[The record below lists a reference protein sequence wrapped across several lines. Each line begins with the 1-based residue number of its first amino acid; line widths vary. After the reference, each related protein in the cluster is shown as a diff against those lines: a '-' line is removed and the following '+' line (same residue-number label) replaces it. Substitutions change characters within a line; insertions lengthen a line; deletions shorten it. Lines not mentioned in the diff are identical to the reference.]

1 MEKKTSFNK
10 IIKIVGNIVMIIA
23 IIFIIKGLV
32 SYDIDYKVIVKGNN
46 LLIFMGLIIAYTLS
60 VILTS
65 IPWRNVVYLITGE
78 KIKLVEVATVS
89 TKANVMKYIP
99 GNVFQYIGRNGLAVE
114 KGLKH
119 PDVAMSTIVDVI
131 INLGT
136 VFLLTVFFSFD
147 TIVFWFK
154 EYIKPIYFIGLV
166 ILGLLCLAV
175 VVIYFYKKREKY
187 VDTFKRV
194 FSRDGIKTVVIN
206 ILVYVLLSLYTTII
220 YMVVLNVIADGTLKP
235 ESYFMVIGAVLAS
248 WILGFITPGAP
259 GGMGVRETILI
270 MLVGG
275 VMSEEVILLG
285 VVVNRVVSILG
296 DVLAL
301 VVMQIVN
308 KMWRAKVSE

>member
-10 IIKIVGNIVMIIA
+10 IIKIIGNIVMIIA

-46 LLIFMGLIIAYTLS
+46 LLIFIGLIIAYTLS

-119 PDVAMSTIVDVI
+119 SDVAMSTIVDVI

-147 TIVFWFK
+147 TIVYWFK

-175 VVIYFYKKREKY
+175 VVIYFYKKRDKY

-194 FSRDGIKTVVIN
+194 FSKDGIKTVVIN

-235 ESYFMVIGAVLAS
+235 ESYFMVMGAVLAS

-275 VMSEEVILLG
+275 IMSEEVILLG

-308 KMWRAKVSE
+308 KMWRARVSE

>member
-1 MEKKTSFNK
+1 MEKKMSFNK
-10 IIKIVGNIVMIIA
+10 IVKIIGNIVMMVA
-23 IIFIIKGLV
+23 IIFIVKGLV
-32 SYDIDYKVIVKGNN
+32 SYDIDYKVIIKGNN
-46 LLIFMGLIIAYTLS
+46 LLIFTILIIAYAVS

-78 KIKLVEVATVS
+78 KIKFGEVAVVS

-119 PDVAMSTIVDVI
+119 SDVAMSTLVDVI

-136 VFLLTVFFSFD
+136 VFLLTLFFSFD
-147 TIVFWFK
+147 IIVYWFK

-166 ILGLLCLAV
+166 VLGLVCLGVMAL
-175 VVIYFYKKREKY
+175 YFYKKREKY
-187 VDTFKRV
+187 MDTFKRV
-194 FSRDGIKTVVIN
+194 FSKDGIKTVITNVF
-206 ILVYVLLSLYTTII
+206 VYVLLSLYTTII
-220 YMVVLNVIADGTLKP
+220 YMIVLYVIADGTFGA
-235 ESYFMVIGAVLAS
+235 ESYFVIIGAVLAS

-275 VMSEEVILLG
+275 IMTEEIILLG

-308 KMWRAKVSE
+308 KIWRAKVNE